1 MLIQSLTFI
10 LYLEHIA
17 SILLELRFET
27 FVGLMFLFLDKF
39 CILAPWSSAPIAS
52 LMLCQFFKHSHSEFA
67 TLSSYR
73 WPMCGG
79 ASVYIRGV

>member
-27 FVGLMFLFLDKF
+27 FVGLTFLIFDKF
-39 CILAPWSSAPIAS
+39 CILAP
-52 LMLCQFFKHSHSEFA
+52 
-67 TLSSYR
+67 
-73 WPMCGG
+73 
-79 ASVYIRGV
+79 

>member
-27 FVGLMFLFLDKF
+27 FVGFMFLFFDKF
-39 CILAPWSSAPIAS
+39 CILAP
-52 LMLCQFFKHSHSEFA
+52 
-67 TLSSYR
+67 
-73 WPMCGG
+73 
-79 ASVYIRGV
+79 